1 MREGKPE
8 KVRTSPFFVAPIWP
22 CVAGGKKGQGCLF
35 RTLFLWFVSFG
46 GAKEMNLMQKERGCP
61 FETPSSV

>member
-1 MREGKPE
+1 MCEGKPE

-35 RTLFLWFVSFG
+35 RPPFLWFVSFG
-46 GAKEMNLMQKERGCP
+46 GTKEMNIIQKIKRVP
-61 FETPSSV
+61 F